1 MDCYR
6 PAMTRARAPKSR
18 KLSIPTADDLVVWT
32 KRQRARLYGSL
43 HPQANDPVVPTAAAA
58 WAAVR
63 ELYGAPTL
71 YELPEEADRTLERE
85 LVGLRRELATD
96 VPPAKLNPRHE
107 HLRVGLL
114 RIEAEDDRGSWH
126 RRIRL
131 TAEAVVPLW
140 VGIGGLAFASRVVW
154 SESVNLS
161 SVTCGDARRA
171 FFQKGGGPADPLGR
185 VELWW
190 LYLRRSILAATPEHY
205 DEARKVWRDAGVS
218 PYTIAAAFCREPGE
232 ADELVAREL
241 KRKSPTYG
249 SIVLLSA
256 VTDPQLALQFAR
268 AQPLNYACGAEEH
281 AFALVDNLGKQAAPV
296 LIALLERV
304 SSGGDARKALAAAA
318 ALADPDACAAALPG
332 LTGPTKTVLSAALK

>member
-1 MDCYR
+1 
-6 PAMTRARAPKSR
+6 MTRARAPKPR
-18 KLSIPTADDLVVWT
+18 PTPTPAADVVWT

-58 WAAVR
+58 WSAVR
-63 ELYGAPTL
+63 GLYGAPTL
-71 YELPEEADRTLERE
+71 YELPEDADRAGERE
-85 LVGLRRELATD
+85 LAELRRELASD
-96 VPPAKLNPRHE
+96 RPPAKLTPRRE

-114 RIEAEDDRGSWH
+114 RTEAEDDRGSWH

-131 TAEAVVPLW
+131 TAEALVPLW
-140 VGIGGLAFASRVVW
+140 VGVGGLAFASRVVW
-154 SESVNLS
+154 SESVNVAG
-161 SVTCGDARRA
+161 VTCGAARRA
-171 FFQKGGGPADPLGR
+171 FLLKNGGPADPLGR

-190 LYLRRSILAATPEHY
+190 LHLRRSILAATPTDY

-232 ADELVAREL
+232 ADQLVAREL
-241 KRKSPTYG
+241 RRKSPTYG
-249 SIVLLSA
+249 SIVLFSA
-256 VTDPQLALQFAR
+256 VTDPQLALRFAR

-281 AFALVDNLGKQAAPV
+281 AFALVDNLGKRAAPA

-332 LTGPTKTVLSAALK
+332 LTGPTRTVLNAALK

>member
-1 MDCYR
+1 
-6 PAMTRARAPKSR
+6 MTRARAPKT
-18 KLSIPTADDLVVWT
+18 KPAPTPSADVVWT

-58 WAAVR
+58 WSAVR
-63 ELYGAPTL
+63 DLYGAPKL

-85 LVGLRRELATD
+85 LAELRRELASD
-96 VPPAKLNPRHE
+96 RPPAKLTPRRE
-107 HLRVGLL
+107 HLRAALL
-114 RIEAEDDRGSWH
+114 QIEAEDDHGRWH

-154 SESVNLS
+154 SESA
-161 SVTCGDARRA
+161 SVASVSCGDARRA
-171 FFQKGGGPADPLGR
+171 FFLKNEPPADPLGE

-218 PYTIAAAFCREPGE
+218 PYKIAAAFCREPGE

-256 VTDPQLALQFAR
+256 VTDPQLALKFAR
-268 AQPLNYACGAEEH
+268 AQPLNYACGSEEH
-281 AFALVDNLGKQAAPV
+281 AFALVDNLGQRAAPV
-296 LIALLERV
+296 LLALLERV
-304 SSGGDARKALAAAA
+304 SSGGDTRKALAAAA

-332 LTGPTKTVLSAALK
+332 LTGPMKTVLTAALK